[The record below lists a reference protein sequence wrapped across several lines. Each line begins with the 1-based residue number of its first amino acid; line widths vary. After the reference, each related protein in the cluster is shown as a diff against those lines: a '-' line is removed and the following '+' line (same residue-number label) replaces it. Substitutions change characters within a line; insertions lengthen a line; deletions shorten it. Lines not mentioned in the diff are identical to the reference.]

1 MEAPPSADRQLCLTY
16 PEVQALPQA
25 QHRRLKQ
32 HTDRVLLASDAR
44 AVRLASVDGQHPP
57 SQPHCARQ
65 PKQREG
71 DLYVCSSTTPL
82 RACGGA

>member
-1 MEAPPSADRQLCLTY
+1 
-16 PEVQALPQA
+16 
-25 QHRRLKQ
+25 
-32 HTDRVLLASDAR
+32 
-44 AVRLASVDGQHPP
+44 VRLASVDGQHPP